1 MEYQEILIIY
11 IPIKDLEKNKEIIVI
26 LENQIIQAIQ
36 ISKENWNNLESII
49 EFYNQMKLIVSLI
62 LMDIVN
68 TNVVAVP
75 VLLHKFVN
83 RVQILTEILVLPVHV
98 LMDLLIQILN
108 QYVKN
113 KINLLMITFWKEEN
127 LKTLELLMAKVYFQG
142 QIQLWCLMV
151 LEIIEILELLISE
164 DR

>member
-62 LMDIVN
+62 LMDVN
-68 TNVVAVP
+68 
-75 VLLHKFVN
+75 
-83 RVQILTEILVLPVHV
+83 I
-98 LMDLLIQILN
+98 
-108 QYVKN
+108 
-113 KINLLMITFWKEEN
+113 
-127 LKTLELLMAKVYFQG
+127 
-142 QIQLWCLMV
+142 
-151 LEIIEILELLISE
+151 
-164 DR
+164 